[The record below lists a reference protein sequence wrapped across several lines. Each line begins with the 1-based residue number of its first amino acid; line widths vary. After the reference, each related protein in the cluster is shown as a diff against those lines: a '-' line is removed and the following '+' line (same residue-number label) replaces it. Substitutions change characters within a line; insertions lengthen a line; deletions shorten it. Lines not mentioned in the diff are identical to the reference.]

1 MRLGFIGAGNMA
13 QESSSSGNR
22 REFLDLTLNWNRAFK
37 AHHPSAT
44 LKYTQD
50 AFVKTVALGDDLK
63 EGVSRRNQALAG
75 RFAYNYN
82 YRYFVDFNFGYN
94 GSENFAK
101 GHRFGFFPAYSLA
114 WNIAEEKIIKKH
126 LKWMNMFK
134 VRYSYGK
141 VGNDNVGTRFPYLY
155 SIADNYKENDQTKYY
170 AGYNWATYGS
180 NKSYNGLR
188 YTKLASNDITWEIA
202 TKSDLGIDMALFND
216 KFTATIDYFD
226 ESRSG
231 IYMERAF
238 LPGMVGLDGNKPY
251 ANVGEVNSK
260 GFDGNFSY
268 KQKISDVKFTVRG
281 NITYSKNEIIE
292 RYE

>member
-1 MRLGFIGAGNMA
+1 MGDSDVWGELFGYTPIRTPVLYSNGYVPAVGTGNKTNPWVAATQTGFNENWKNTIQTNVTLEQKLDFITKNLKFVGRFGYDTYNDNTIKRHKWPEQWLAERARNEEGELVFKKISGAGNMA

-101 GHRFGFFPAYSLA
+101 GHRFGFFPHIL
-114 WNIAEEKIIKKH
+114 WH
-126 LKWMNMFK
+126 
-134 VRYSYGK
+134 
-141 VGNDNVGTRFPYLY
+141 
-155 SIADNYKENDQTKYY
+155 
-170 AGYNWATYGS
+170 
-180 NKSYNGLR
+180 
-188 YTKLASNDITWEIA
+188 
-202 TKSDLGIDMALFND
+202 GIL
-216 KFTATIDYFD
+216 
-226 ESRSG
+226 
-231 IYMERAF
+231 
-238 LPGMVGLDGNKPY
+238 
-251 ANVGEVNSK
+251 
-260 GFDGNFSY
+260 
-268 KQKISDVKFTVRG
+268 QKRK
-281 NITYSKNEIIE
+281 
-292 RYE
+292 